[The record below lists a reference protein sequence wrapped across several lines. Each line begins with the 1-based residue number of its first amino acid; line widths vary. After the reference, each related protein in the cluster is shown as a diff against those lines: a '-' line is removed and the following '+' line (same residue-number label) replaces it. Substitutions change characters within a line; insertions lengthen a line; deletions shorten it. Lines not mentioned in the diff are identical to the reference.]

1 MRHLKNLIEAVGA
14 KHYHFDLQSL
24 VLLIQKSVSHQNRFV
39 REIAF
44 GVIGTIL
51 ISSEGALVTEFAEDF
66 KLLLKHL
73 VPLIP
78 IGLEDHWP

>member
-1 MRHLKNLIEAVGA
+1 M
-14 KHYHFDLQSL
+14 
-24 VLLIQKSVSHQNRFV
+24 SHQNRFV

-51 ISSEGALVTEFAEDF
+51 ITSEGALVTEFAEDF